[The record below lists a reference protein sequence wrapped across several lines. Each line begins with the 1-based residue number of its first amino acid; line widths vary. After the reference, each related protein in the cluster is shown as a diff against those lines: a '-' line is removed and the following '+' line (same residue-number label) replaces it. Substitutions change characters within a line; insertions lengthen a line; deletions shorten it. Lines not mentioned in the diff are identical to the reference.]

1 MTKEQ
6 RAFFKNFGPMSKE
19 QRAFFI
25 DIGVAAF
32 HHNHAIVLVF
42 WDAGFRKDVAKHL
55 KGMEKDTHYYAIC
68 PSGYPDSKGRAA
80 IAYAKKMLG
89 KHAPKRLSEIDGKPR
104 KIVRN
109 RKRKA

>member
-1 MTKEQ
+1 
-6 RAFFKNFGPMSKE
+6 MSKE
-19 QRAFFI
+19 QRAFFN
-25 DIGVAAF
+25 DFGVAAV
-32 HHNHAIVLVF
+32 HHDQVLVLIF
-42 WDAGFRKDVAKHL
+42 FDKQCRKLVAKHL
-55 KGMEKDTHYYAIC
+55 NGMEKNTHYYALC
-68 PSGYPDSKGRAA
+68 PSGHPDSKGRAA